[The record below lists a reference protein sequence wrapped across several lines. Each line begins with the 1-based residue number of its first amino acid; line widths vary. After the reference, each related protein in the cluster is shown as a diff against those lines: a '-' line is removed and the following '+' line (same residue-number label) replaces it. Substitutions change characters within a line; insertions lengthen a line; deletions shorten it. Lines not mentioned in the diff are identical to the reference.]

1 MRFWARTRRF
11 PKLLVSDQAGGIFPK
26 VKGERIAAQGM
37 HINPVSKD
45 KHSKIDSAVR
55 AIDNIDRMVATLLL
69 DSNIPKSYWDVIGE
83 HCHAALYLIL

>member
-1 MRFWARTRRF
+1 
-11 PKLLVSDQAGGIFPK
+11 VSDQADGIFPK
-26 VKGERIAAQGM
+26 AKGERIAAQGM

-69 DSNIPKSYWDVIGE
+69 DSNIPKNYWDVIDE
-83 HCHAALYLIL
+83 YCHAALT